1 VAGGALREDLYYR
14 LNVFAIAL
22 PPLRER
28 REDIPLLVEAFLEEL
43 NAKYDR
49 HIRAVDD
56 AALRALAGRPWP
68 GNVRELRNI
77 IERAVIGC
85 AGDVVSL
92 ADLPGD
98 AVPRKAR
105 EGEGVAAA
113 LPVGVPLRDVER
125 ELILKTLAS
134 VNNNK
139 TRAADILGIS
149 LRTLHN
155 TLARYAT

>member
-1 VAGGALREDLYYR
+1 MLHIE
-14 LNVFAIAL
+14 L
-22 PPLRER
+22 PPLRDR
-28 REDIPLLVEAFLEEL
+28 REDIPLLVEAFIEEL

-49 HIRAVDD
+49 HIKAVDD
-56 AALRALAGRPWP
+56 AALRALAGRPWQ

-77 IERAVIGC
+77 IERGVIGC

-92 ADLPGD
+92 GDLPTD
-98 AVPRKAR
+98 AVPRKALPP
-105 EGEGVAAA
+105 GEGVAAA

-155 TLARYAT
+155 KLARYAT